1 MDIKRS
7 YGNNEAFL
15 YTKPILYRVLH
26 GAVGRGISYTQG
38 MNYIALHILIFCL
51 EAERE
56 KDNQNTDMDEYL
68 ESAVVEIFVHTI
80 NQQKFI
86 FGENLANIFVIMKEL
101 EELMME
107 IIP

>member
-1 MDIKRS
+1 M
-7 YGNNEAFL
+7 
-15 YTKPILYRVLH
+15 YTKPILFRVLK

-51 EAERE
+51 EAQRQ
-56 KDNQNTDMDEYL
+56 KDDTNTEMDEEL
-68 ESAVVEIFVHTI
+68 ESGIVEIFIHTI

-101 EELMME
+101 
-107 IIP
+107 